1 MDFLDSL
8 KQIKND
14 IKENE
19 KKQQELAAKSEIAKK
34 EEELRQDFIKYM
46 KDSGI
51 KEIK

>member
-19 KKQQELAAKSEIAKK
+19 KKKEQELELLAIKKK
-34 EEELRQDFIKYM
+34 EEELRQDFLDYM
-46 KDSGI
+46 NESGVKKI
-51 KEIK
+51 